1 MNDRDF
7 QHDVLE
13 KLGRVEAK
21 MEMVI
26 GNGRPGRMTLVEE
39 RIVEP
44 GRGDVR
50 PTLIERFV
58 DASLALLIS
67 AAAALHVHWWR

>member
-1 MNDRDF
+1 
-7 QHDVLE
+7 
-13 KLGRVEAK
+13 
-21 MEMVI
+21 MEMVA

-44 GRGDVR
+44 GRRDVR

-58 DASLALLIS
+58 DARLTLLIS
-67 AAAALHVHWWR
+67 VAAALHVHW